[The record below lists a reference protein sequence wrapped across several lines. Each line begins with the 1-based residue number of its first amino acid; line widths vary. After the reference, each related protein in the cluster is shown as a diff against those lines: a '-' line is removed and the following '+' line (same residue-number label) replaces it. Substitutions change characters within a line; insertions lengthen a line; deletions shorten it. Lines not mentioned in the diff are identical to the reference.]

1 MLWCRSGRQR
11 CGEVPLTLILVSGV
25 GMWGSWIL
33 RLVVLCFRVFG
44 KNDHRKLVMLI
55 EMCFCVI
62 VSME

>member
-1 MLWCRSGRQR
+1 M
-11 CGEVPLTLILVSGV
+11 PLTLILVSGV